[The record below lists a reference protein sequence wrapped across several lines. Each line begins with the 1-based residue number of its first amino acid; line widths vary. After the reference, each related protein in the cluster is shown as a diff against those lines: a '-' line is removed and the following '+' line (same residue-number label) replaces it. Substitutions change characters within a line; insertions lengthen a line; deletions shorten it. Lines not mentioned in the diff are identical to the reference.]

1 MEGRGPGP
9 TLALLPLFKLFA
21 RLWPES
27 RCVARIP
34 PEDEL
39 VEGYAI
45 VLFEEAETMELS
57 RRSRKGKGRED
68 GEMEEEEEED
78 GFDPSALIIVV
89 VCVG

>member
-1 MEGRGPGP
+1 
-9 TLALLPLFKLFA
+9 
-21 RLWPES
+21 
-27 RCVARIP
+27 VARIP

-89 VCVG
+89 VCVGVLRSLSQIQAFARNLAQVG